1 MIQSVNAGIPAD
13 DPNEIPEGVFPSG
26 ETPFVNLGRDWRPT
40 QQHEHLQKQA
50 ATGHDNRDSGG
61 DSPGAST
68 NGGSKM
74 STTVIYPWYIVC
86 DESVSMS
93 GDPIDAVNEAL
104 PELHAEIA
112 SNPVIA
118 HKTRLCIIAFSDDA
132 SVVLPLSNLA
142 DIDATPILEVR
153 GGTSY
158 AAAFRLLRSQIEA
171 DMQMLG
177 TSGQRVA
184 RPAVFFFTDGGPTD
198 GPGEWEAAY
207 ADLINPSFK
216 WHPNIVGFAVGD
228 GANNETIKAIATKQG
243 LAARAG
249 LSPAKALA
257 EFVGLL
263 TKSMVQSV
271 NAGTPADDPDEI
283 PEGVFPSGGTTFVDL
298 GSENQIGG

>member
-1 MIQSVNAGIPAD
+1 
-13 DPNEIPEGVFPSG
+13 
-26 ETPFVNLGRDWRPT
+26 
-40 QQHEHLQKQA
+40 
-50 ATGHDNRDSGG
+50 
-61 DSPGAST
+61 
-68 NGGSKM
+68 M

-86 DESVSMS
+86 ATSESMS
-93 GDPIDAVNEAL
+93 GDPIEAVNNAL

-112 SNPVIA
+112 SNPVIS

-132 SVVLPLSNLA
+132 TVELPLSNLA
-142 DIDATPILEVR
+142 DIEATPILEVK
-153 GGTSY
+153 GGTNY
-158 AAAFRLLRSQIEA
+158 AAAFRLLRTQIDA
-171 DMQMLG
+171 DMQML
-177 TSGQRVA
+177 TASGQRVA

-216 WHPNIVGFAVGD
+216 WRPNIVGFAVGD
-228 GANNETIKAIATKQG
+228 EANYETVKAIATKQG
-243 LAARAG
+243 LAARPG

-271 NAGTPADDPDEI
+271 NAGTPADDPNEI